1 MRTAML
7 ALTRQGARLCLVL
20 FEKFLTAGEGEKD
33 EVSLFLPEKFAG
45 ELLPEI
51 AARPPLANIAVSCL
65 KQTAGL
71 TDSSDLGTGRFV
83 FAPGDSEGCRLVYPG
98 RVYFFDGPFRELV
111 AALFPEFAGFVFIMA
126 AGIVVRVIAPLLR
139 DKRTDP
145 AVVVMDEKG
154 RFAVSLASGH
164 LGGANELAAKVA
176 ALCGAQAVI
185 TTATDLQQTLAV
197 DLLAKER
204 GMVCE
209 PFANVKKINAALAN
223 GEKVVIFAQ
232 TALPG
237 VKPAGNVALFPLER
251 AGAFLSACCRGG
263 RGGAGPRPDN
273 YLPDSP
279 SFLEETEERPA
290 AVVLITN
297 KILDVSPLGDLPYVF
312 LRPKNLVAGVG
323 CKKGVKPEEVTEALY
338 FALAGARLAPAS
350 VRVLA
355 SISLKQNEPGLLEAA
370 RRLGVEI
377 KFFNAAEIENCA
389 GRFQESA
396 YVKKI
401 TGVGAVCEPAAWL
414 AAGKPA
420 RLLVPKTVYNR
431 VTVAVA
437 AEN

>member
-7 ALTRQGARLCLVL
+7 ALTRQGARLCLAL

-51 AARPPLANIAVSCL
+51 AARPPLSNIAVSCL
-65 KQTAGL
+65 KQTSGL
-71 TDSSDLGTGRFV
+71 TCSLTPGLGAGRFV
-83 FAPGDSEGCRLVYPG
+83 FAPGDPEGRHSVYPG

-164 LGGANELAAKVA
+164 LGGANELARKVA
-176 ALCGAQAVI
+176 ALGGAQAVI

-223 GEKVVIFAQ
+223 GEKVVIFAER
-232 TALPG
+232 ALPG

-251 AGAFLSACCRGG
+251 AGAFFSACRPGG
-263 RGGAGPRPDN
+263 GVGAGR
-273 YLPDSP
+273 SP
-279 SFLEETEERPA
+279 ENLSFLQEPRERPA

-350 VRVLA
+350 VRALA

-370 RRLGVEI
+370 RRLGVEV
-377 KFFNAAEIENCA
+377 KFFDVAEIENCA
-389 GRFQESA
+389 GRFRESV

-420 RLLVPKTVYNR
+420 RLVVTKTVYNR